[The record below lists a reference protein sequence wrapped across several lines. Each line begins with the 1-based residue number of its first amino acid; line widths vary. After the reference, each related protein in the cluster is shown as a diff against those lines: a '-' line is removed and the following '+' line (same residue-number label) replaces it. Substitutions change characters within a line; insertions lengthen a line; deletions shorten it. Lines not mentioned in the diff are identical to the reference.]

1 MQRLKEVGIFKY
13 QLVNL
18 ESMKKFLISLIAM
31 ATAFSAS
38 AAINYT
44 AKAKL
49 KITSADGYYSTLTLA
64 EAPEAA
70 ANTGE
75 LYEAGNP
82 IIAIYAMYN
91 NKRCETLRLP
101 ELGSRA
107 IGFKATTATSY
118 KVTVESASGNTLYL
132 KANNQIYELTTA
144 IAGDDAIVITIS
156 DAEKNTYVENKM
168 ELYVDNPT
176 YTREGLTVGNLYTFC
191 VPGAVDADKYE
202 GAMFFKV
209 NTFDGTSNVDL
220 VEVEAL
226 EAGMP
231 YFFEATATTLKV
243 WETAGTE
250 TTAGSENGLYGW
262 LDDEPLAIDGTEG
275 ISILKNNVIYPAGA
289 GLFVGKNRAYLK
301 LDEIVEAETSN
312 VKVGGQHR
320 VISGHNA
327 ATGVENVVLNGGL
340 QKVMVDGQL
349 MIIREGHMYN
359 AAGVQVK

>member
-1 MQRLKEVGIFKY
+1 MKFLKIFSVLALSAMTLNLSAALNAKA
-13 QLVNL
+13 QLVFTSAEATTNY
-18 ESMKKFLISLIAM
+18 LISQDDAV
-31 ATAFSAS
+31 ANDF
-38 AAINYT
+38 
-44 AKAKL
+44 
-49 KITSADGYYSTLTLA
+49 TSTNCG
-64 EAPEAA
+64 
-70 ANTGE
+70 
-75 LYEAGNP
+75 
-82 IIAIYAMYN
+82 
-91 NKRCETLRLP
+91 
-101 ELGSRA
+101 
-107 IGFKATTATSY
+107 
-118 KVTVESASGNTLYL
+118 KVTVSPDAYALYAYTEYNSQKYAAVELNDINGTIVKFQANPYETSYTL
-132 KANNQIYELTTA
+132 
-144 IAGDDAIVITIS
+144 TIS
-156 DAEKNTYVENKM
+156 NVEGDVKVLKEGVEVVSPLTFTCAANAVVEFEIKTQ
-168 ELYVDNPT
+168 DNPT

-231 YFFEATATTLKV
+231 YFFEANATTLKV
-243 WETAGTE
+243 WETEGSEVATAGT
-250 TTAGSENGLYGW
+250 ENGLYGW
-262 LDDEPLAIDGTEG
+262 LDDEPLAINGTEG

-301 LDEIVEAETSN
+301 LDEIGEAETSN